1 MVSTGT
7 TKEVS
12 RPGDRF
18 IPSVRPPRKRFL
30 DSLDRAD
37 QKLFEKHL
45 HEPAEYVYSR
55 KFKLARTER
64 EFFGKTGAAAAL
76 KNCSKADLTTPDSDK
91 MGSAG
96 PSHTAE
102 TERFL
107 FDRYNYVRY
116 RIYNILQAH
125 ADRVFPVKASR
136 DFLLWARRAH
146 QLRSEIIQRNM
157 PLVMSMIKRSRL
169 AGLDYNDMISEGNL
183 ALIRSVEKFD
193 TARGFKFSTYSCRA
207 ILKSFSRLAMR
218 TGRYRGMFPVELTTE
233 LEKSDY
239 VERKRIAAEEDFVD
253 DLKLILT
260 ANLAHLN
267 EVENTVI
274 RERFALDTIADDE
287 PHLKTLEQVGRII
300 GVTKERVRQIQNK
313 ALKKIKVALE
323 DDVVAA

>member
-1 MVSTGT
+1 MVSSGT
-7 TKEVS
+7 SKEAS
-12 RPGDRF
+12 RPGERF
-18 IPSVRPPRKRFL
+18 IPTVLPPRKSFL
-30 DSLDRAD
+30 DSLSRAD
-37 QKLFEKHL
+37 LKLLDKHL
-45 HEPAEYVYSR
+45 QEPAEYVYSP

-64 EFFGKTGAAAAL
+64 EFFGKSGAACPG
-76 KNCSKADLTTPDSDK
+76 KRPKTDLTTPDSNK
-91 MGSAG
+91 MGSG
-96 PSHTAE
+96 SPSHSAE
-102 TERFL
+102 SERFL
-107 FDRYNYVRY
+107 FDRYNYTRY

-125 ADRVFPVKASR
+125 AGRVLPIKASR
-136 DFLLWARRAH
+136 EFLLWARRAH
-146 QLRSEIIQRNM
+146 QLRSEIIQINM
-157 PLVMSMIKRSRL
+157 PLVLSMTKRSRL

-239 VERKRIAAEEDFVD
+239 IERKRVAAKEDFVD
-253 DLKLILT
+253 DLKHILT

-267 EVENTVI
+267 DVENTVI
-274 RERFALDTIADDE
+274 RERFALDTTEDV
-287 PHLKTLEQVGRII
+287 PNLKTLEQVGRII

-323 DDVVAA
+323 DDVAAA

>member
-7 TKEVS
+7 TKES
-12 RPGDRF
+12 GRPGERF
-18 IPSVRPPRKRFL
+18 IPCVRPPRKSFL
-30 DSLDRAD
+30 DSLARAD
-37 QKLFEKHL
+37 LKLLDKHL
-45 HEPAEYVYSR
+45 SEPAEYVYSD

-64 EFFGKTGAAAAL
+64 EFFGKTGTAAAL
-76 KNCSKADLTTPDSDK
+76 KKLPRAGLTTPDSDK
-91 MGSAG
+91 MGSTKPAH
-96 PSHTAE
+96 SAE
-102 TERFL
+102 IERFL
-107 FDRYNYVRY
+107 FDRYNYTRY

-125 ADRVFPVKASR
+125 ADRVLPVKASR

-157 PLVMSMIKRSRL
+157 PLVLSMTKRSRL
-169 AGLDYNDMISEGNL
+169 GGLDYNDMISEGNL

-233 LEKSDY
+233 MEKSDY
-239 VERKRIAAEEDFVD
+239 IERKRVAAKEDFVD
-253 DLKLILT
+253 DLKHILT

-274 RERFALDTIADDE
+274 RERFALDTTDDE
-287 PHLKTLEQVGRII
+287 PNLKTLEQVGRII

-323 DDVVAA
+323 EDVVAA